1 MVKEV
6 RPDDPRI
13 LSPTFSIG
21 IQVLEVLGSDFG
33 DDTDSSEDDIVYTR
47 SKAVHSYMRP
57 SVEMRKGVSDVLQAK
72 SPAQQRS
79 TTTPPPLTP
88 LNGGVGN
95 QGNN

>member
-21 IQVLEVLGSDFG
+21 IQVLGSDSG
-33 DDTDSSEDDIVYTR
+33 DDTDSSEDDIFYTR

-72 SPAQQRS
+72 SPAQQSS

>member
-13 LSPTFSIG
+13 LSPTFSG
-21 IQVLEVLGSDFG
+21 IFRSGH
-33 DDTDSSEDDIVYTR
+33 R